1 MATADTHLNQLHFPE
16 MWDDYRLI
24 DCGNGKKLEQFG
36 PYVLIRPEPQAIWP
50 PKYTEKKWRDMA
62 HAAFIRKGDGK
73 SAPTEGDGGWSLLK
87 KMPQEWDIRYINAS
101 MRLKA
106 RLKMTGFGHVGIFPE
121 QKANWDFLA
130 ENLQAGDK
138 MLNLFAY
145 TGMSTLAAA
154 SVKAQAT
161 HIDSVKNV
169 VSWARDNAELSQLA
183 EVRWIVED
191 AFKFA
196 QREVNR
202 GNTYDCIVLDPPAYG
217 RGPKGEKWVLEDTL
231 PELMQ
236 LVQQLLK
243 PNGKLILNLYSLG
256 YTPLL
261 CQNLLHAYFPNRTV
275 ESGTLA
281 LLSESGFYLPLSVY
295 GKLI

>member
-1 MATADTHLNQLHFPE
+1 MQTTLLNTLHFPE
-16 MWDDYRLI
+16 QWEDYRLI
-24 DCGNGKKLEQFG
+24 DCGEGKKLEQFG
-36 PYVLIRPEPQAIWP
+36 SYILIRPEPQAIWP
-50 PKYTEKKWRDMA
+50 AKLAENRWREMA

-73 SAPTEGDGGWSLLK
+73 SAMSEGEGGWSLLK
-87 KMPQEWDIRYINAS
+87 KMPQEWDIRYTKHNT
-101 MRLKA
+101 RLRA

-121 QKANWDFLA
+121 QKANWDYLL

-154 SVKAQAT
+154 SAKAQAT

-169 VSWARDNAELSQLA
+169 VSWARDNAELSQLG

-231 PELMQ
+231 PELMT
-236 LVQQLLK
+236 LVQRLLK

-261 CQNLLHAYFPNRTV
+261 CHNLLSAYFPGRKI

-281 LLSESGFYLPLSVY
+281 LKSESGFYLPLSVY